1 MLHEVDLRIISDET
15 CRNTRNFDGF
25 VKDIMFC
32 AGHIEGFK
40 DGCQG
45 DSGGPLICAEKGEPI
60 LYGIT
65 SWGKGKLVQV
75 HIFMVFTYF
84 RVFLEDLKN
93 ILRHIRFRHKYF

>member
-1 MLHEVDLRIISDET
+1 MIFGVTNESSASLNEVDIRIMSDET
-15 CRNTRNFDGF
+15 CLTTRNQEGF

-32 AGHIEGFK
+32 AGHLQGVK

-65 SWGKGKLVQV
+65 SWGKGCYPNRYYQS
-75 HIFMVFTYF
+75 
-84 RVFLEDLKN
+84 
-93 ILRHIRFRHKYF
+93 

>member
-1 MLHEVDLRIISDET
+1 MLHEVDLRIISDDT
-15 CRNTRNFDGF
+15 CRNTQNLDGF

-32 AGHIEGFK
+32 AGHLEGFK

-65 SWGKGKLVQV
+65 SWGKGRLV
-75 HIFMVFTYF
+75 
-84 RVFLEDLKN
+84 L
-93 ILRHIRFRHKYF
+93 RHKYFSFNFWNKDSGEWW